1 LNPAFADLIMSHEE
15 IHAQAQS
22 GTVPMRQT
30 WLHVHVPK
38 AGGSTLRQLMNRNF
52 GDDYY
57 NSNSLLETKQ
67 YTKEDAGEIVRC
79 HPWVACMSDH
89 KLSLDLPYDL
99 PEANIYA
106 LSYVREP
113 VDRFI
118 SRYFYHRH
126 FEEVNCIA
134 QKMSFRDFANAELV
148 EQYVHPQ
155 TNSQIHF
162 LTNGKSSTE
171 LDVIH
176 NALGTGKAF
185 LFPIERFDESCI
197 CMERLFPTVFS
208 DLSYVLANVSKKDAE
223 ITSNERQFAHRYLK
237 HDTPVWELAHQFL
250 DQTLARAFNNDD
262 DRESALAE
270 FKDRCSRRHHNFH
283 PPRPKGQSAQ
293 TPDSDGA
300 VDPEQPQAKAV

>member
-1 LNPAFADLIMSHEE
+1 MSHEE
-15 IHAQAQS
+15 IHAHAH
-22 GTVPMRQT
+22 GDTVPMRHT

-106 LSYVREP
+106 LSYVRDP

-171 LDVIH
+171 LDIIH
-176 NALGTGKAF
+176 KALDTGKAF

-223 ITSNERQFAHRYLK
+223 ISENERKFAHRYLK
-237 HDTPVWELAHQFL
+237 DDIPVWDLSNRFL
-250 DQTLARAFNNDD
+250 DDTLDRAFKSED

-270 FKDRCSRRHHNFH
+270 FKDRCARRHHNFH
-283 PPRPKGQSAQ
+283 PPRPKGQPAKE
-293 TPDSDGA
+293 PD
-300 VDPEQPQAKAV
+300 VDVDVETEQPQSKAV